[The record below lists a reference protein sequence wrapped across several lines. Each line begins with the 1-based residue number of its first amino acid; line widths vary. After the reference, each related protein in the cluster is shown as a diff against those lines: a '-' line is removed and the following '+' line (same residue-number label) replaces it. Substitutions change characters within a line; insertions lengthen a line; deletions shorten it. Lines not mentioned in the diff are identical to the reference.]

1 MIIRLRDGAKLFG
14 VCVIAFCAVYVCALF
29 LNYHADLN
37 ALDAGQLPEQA
48 LLFFQAQ
55 VSTARAVC
63 WLSGGC
69 LLATSVVTL
78 SFYIR
83 HYIAAHRSQLG
94 ILKAMGYSAGRIAGH
109 FWVFGLT
116 TLIGTGIG
124 FSGAWLTMPAFYRV
138 QNQEHVLPEFL
149 PQFHPELLLWLVIL
163 PAGLF
168 ALLAVGCAWRELRD
182 ETIRLLKGDSLEKRR
197 GRPRASRG
205 EETLPFLWQM
215 RKNTLRSR
223 KSLAFFIL
231 FAAFCFSSLIQ
242 MGLSMKD
249 LASQMMG
256 AIMLLIGIM
265 LSLTTLLL
273 AVPTV
278 VQENA
283 KSIAVMR
290 AFGYSHGECCR
301 ALLGGYRPMGYLGF
315 LLGTVYQYALLKLM
329 VTVVFRDI
337 AGVPAYGFR
346 LPLMLGTLA
355 VYLVL
360 YECIMLVCANRIRKI
375 SVKEIMAE

>member
-1 MIIRLRDGAKLFG
+1 
-14 VCVIAFCAVYVCALF
+14 
-29 LNYHADLN
+29 
-37 ALDAGQLPEQA
+37 
-48 LLFFQAQ
+48 
-55 VSTARAVC
+55 
-63 WLSGGC
+63 
-69 LLATSVVTL
+69 
-78 SFYIR
+78 
-83 HYIAAHRSQLG
+83 
-94 ILKAMGYSAGRIAGH
+94 
-109 FWVFGLT
+109 
-116 TLIGTGIG
+116 
-124 FSGAWLTMPAFYRV
+124 
-138 QNQEHVLPEFL
+138 
-149 PQFHPELLLWLVIL
+149 
-163 PAGLF
+163 
-168 ALLAVGCAWRELRD
+168 
-182 ETIRLLKGDSLEKRR
+182 
-197 GRPRASRG
+197 
-205 EETLPFLWQM
+205 M